1 MSGHNNP
8 VKLAV
13 WESLQ
18 IDPSVPKPDIVVSLG
33 TGTKRAP
40 ASPKHTSFRHVLL
53 DGAAPRLW
61 RSYMASF
68 DGERFWNEFM
78 NHIDKEN
85 REDYIRLNSI
95 LSRDELAIDN
105 VDRTTELRENLR
117 TQPESIPDC
126 EKTLYALLISAFFF
140 ELCSAPKFLQEG
152 RYHCHGIIRCRLQ
165 GETIVKLLTQFS
177 RSSLAFVID
186 TETLGHYEGDQ
197 DLCISCR
204 QYQKSVEFSVR
215 HPTESTSI
223 YVQSVTQGRRTIS
236 AFPQTMKWFTC
247 QQHLNAHFGTAYH
260 RDLQH
265 RMCRTCNINVMRQ
278 RSVNLKRKEDWIEKK
293 NCKKPRL

>member
-1 MSGHNNP
+1 MDQAQERKTAKAADYELGYEHIRPENIEEEPYIWETGRGTSAAPVLYQSVQIKASGPVQDGAMSGHNNP

-85 REDYIRLNSI
+85 REDYIRLNTI
-95 LSRDELAIDN
+95 LSWDELAIDN

-117 TQPESIPDC
+117 TQPESIPDLPPNSFR
-126 EKTLYALLISAFFF
+126 KVDIT
-140 ELCSAPKFLQEG
+140 
-152 RYHCHGIIRCRLQ
+152 
-165 GETIVKLLTQFS
+165 
-177 RSSLAFVID
+177 
-186 TETLGHYEGDQ
+186 
-197 DLCISCR
+197 
-204 QYQKSVEFSVR
+204 
-215 HPTESTSI
+215 
-223 YVQSVTQGRRTIS
+223 
-236 AFPQTMKWFTC
+236 
-247 QQHLNAHFGTAYH
+247 
-260 RDLQH
+260 
-265 RMCRTCNINVMRQ
+265 VMG
-278 RSVNLKRKEDWIEKK
+278 L
-293 NCKKPRL
+293 